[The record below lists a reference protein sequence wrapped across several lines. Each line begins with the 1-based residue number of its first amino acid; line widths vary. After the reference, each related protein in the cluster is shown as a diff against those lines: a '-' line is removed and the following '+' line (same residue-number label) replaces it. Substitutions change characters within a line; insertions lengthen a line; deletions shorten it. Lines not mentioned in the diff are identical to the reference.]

1 MPFKIGD
8 IVAVRHLFTDE
19 EVFALIVEKM
29 EGRMITP
36 KNKMMHFA
44 VEYFDSNGRYW
55 YVEEELKRKSNG

>member
-1 MPFKIGD
+1 MDIGD
-8 IVAVRHLFTDE
+8 IVTVRCLFTDE
-19 EVFALIVEKM
+19 EVLALIVEKM
-29 EGRMITP
+29 EGRMITR